1 MLREGSFP
9 RKVRS
14 IEARLG
20 SLEVNDRKASDELLD
35 RSLCRFAASI
45 GLAAAVRSPR
55 RRGAIRI
62 WWADVDARTCGQ
74 GQGLLAAPVGGG

>member
-9 RKVRS
+9 RNVRS

-35 RSLCRFAASI
+35 RSLCRFAAST
-45 GLAAAVRSPR
+45 GLGC
-55 RRGAIRI
+55 GAIASPKR
-62 WWADVDARTCGQ
+62 RNSH
-74 GQGLLAAPVGGG
+74 LVG